1 MYKPKNIALSCQ
13 QQKNMTKNSTTGIA
27 IEIK

>member
-13 QQKNMTKNSTTGIA
+13 QQKIMTENSTIGIA